1 MMYNYKEDW
10 TYPNLPGTQN
20 YKGYKIEYRI
30 YAPAWYANDLP
41 RVEFL
46 ITTPDNKKLKRILTT
61 SEEMMRSKDFYTIL
75 EATGHNEID
84 QLIKQEHQIN
94 KAKITKA
101 VEDIIKASKFDE
113 FEDHY
118 NSSYDEDE
126 QEDLEEEDLDEEQP
140 KQEVQK
146 SDSLDS
152 WFDTVDT
159 SRYLRELE
167 NRDLQK

>member
-10 TYPNLPGTQN
+10 TYPNLPGTEN

-30 YAPAWYANDLP
+30 HVPNWYRDELP
-41 RVEFL
+41 CVEFL

-61 SEEMMRSKDFYTIL
+61 SNEMMLSKDFYTIL
-75 EATGHNEID
+75 QATGHNEID
-84 QLIKQEHQIN
+84 QLIKKEHQIN
-94 KAKITKA
+94 KDKITKA

-118 NSSYDEDE
+118 KSNYQENEEE
-126 QEDLEEEDLDEEQP
+126 QEEQEDLDEEQP
-140 KQEVQK
+140 KQEVQN
-146 SDSLDS
+146 SGSLSS

-159 SRYLRELE
+159 SRYLKELGE
-167 NRDLQK
+167 HKNG